1 MYDRIIGFK
10 LSSLLQR
17 TIKSKSAGRVQSV
30 TLRMIVDNDQEIKDF
45 KPEEYWTLDIVLDIN
60 GTKVT
65 ATLDK
70 IDGKTA
76 AIHNKE
82 EAEALL
88 KRVADSYHV
97 ASLTKTKK
105 RVPSK
110 LPFTTSTMQ
119 QEAYNR
125 FKFSTSMTQ
134 SIAQKLYE
142 GLEVNGEH
150 VGLNEL
156 IGSKPHLIVLSK
168 NDKADTLVT
177 ARWIAKYN
185 QEGIT
190 CFASNLKGEKVF
202 KVLNEMSEPL
212 VLKKREKEKK
222 LGMKKQPLKL
232 LIVGIPNVGKSTL
245 INNLAGKRVARAA
258 NTPGVTRSEQWI
270 KLSGDFVLL
279 DTPGILPMNYE
290 GPLTARRLAILGSI
304 KEDVLPLDELY
315 RFLFVFLRENYKN
328 CLQNRYGIEDL
339 SKLEAEE
346 VLEIVAKN
354 RGYLLKN
361 GTFDYAKAT
370 SSIFKDFQE
379 GYFGRISLERP

>member
-1 MYDRIIGFK
+1 MNNQQQKNVHYFPGHMAKALREMAPF
-10 LSSLLQR
+10 
-17 TIKSKSAGRVQSV
+17 IKNA
-30 TLRMIVDNDQEIKDF
+30 
-45 KPEEYWTLDIVLDIN
+45 DIV
-60 GTKVT
+60 V
-65 ATLDK
+65 
-70 IDGKTA
+70 
-76 AIHNKE
+76 E
-82 EAEALL
+82 
-88 KRVADSYHV
+88 VAD
-97 ASLTKTKK
+97 A
-105 RVPSK
+105 RAP
-110 LPFTTSTMQ
+110 
-119 QEAYNR
+119 
-125 FKFSTSMTQ
+125 FSTRNPM
-134 SIAQKLYE
+134 
-142 GLEVNGEH
+142 
-150 VGLNEL
+150 LNEL

-379 GYFGRISLERP
+379 GYFGKISLERP

>member
-1 MYDRIIGFK
+1 MNNQQQKNVHYFPGHMAK
-10 LSSLLQR
+10 
-17 TIKSKSAGRVQSV
+17 A
-30 TLRMIVDNDQEIKDF
+30 LREMAPFVKNA
-45 KPEEYWTLDIVLDIN
+45 DIV
-60 GTKVT
+60 V
-65 ATLDK
+65 
-70 IDGKTA
+70 
-76 AIHNKE
+76 E
-82 EAEALL
+82 
-88 KRVADSYHV
+88 VAD
-97 ASLTKTKK
+97 A
-105 RVPSK
+105 RAP
-110 LPFTTSTMQ
+110 
-119 QEAYNR
+119 
-125 FKFSTSMTQ
+125 FSTRNPMLS
-134 SIAQKLYE
+134 
-142 GLEVNGEH
+142 
-150 VGLNEL
+150 EL

-290 GPLTARRLAILGSI
+290 GPFTARRLAILGSI

-379 GYFGRISLERP
+379 GYFGKISLERP

>member
-1 MYDRIIGFK
+1 MNNQQQKNVHYFPGHMAK
-10 LSSLLQR
+10 
-17 TIKSKSAGRVQSV
+17 A
-30 TLRMIVDNDQEIKDF
+30 LREMAPFVKNA
-45 KPEEYWTLDIVLDIN
+45 DIV
-60 GTKVT
+60 V
-65 ATLDK
+65 
-70 IDGKTA
+70 
-76 AIHNKE
+76 E
-82 EAEALL
+82 
-88 KRVADSYHV
+88 VAD
-97 ASLTKTKK
+97 A
-105 RVPSK
+105 RAP
-110 LPFTTSTMQ
+110 
-119 QEAYNR
+119 
-125 FKFSTSMTQ
+125 FSTRNPM
-134 SIAQKLYE
+134 
-142 GLEVNGEH
+142 
-150 VGLNEL
+150 LNEL

-361 GTFDYAKAT
+361 GAFDTIKAT

-379 GYFGRISLERP
+379 GYFGKISLERP

>member
-1 MYDRIIGFK
+1 MNNQQQKNVHYFPGHMAK
-10 LSSLLQR
+10 
-17 TIKSKSAGRVQSV
+17 A
-30 TLRMIVDNDQEIKDF
+30 LREMAPFVKNA
-45 KPEEYWTLDIVLDIN
+45 DIV
-60 GTKVT
+60 V
-65 ATLDK
+65 
-70 IDGKTA
+70 
-76 AIHNKE
+76 E
-82 EAEALL
+82 
-88 KRVADSYHV
+88 VAD
-97 ASLTKTKK
+97 A
-105 RVPSK
+105 RAP
-110 LPFTTSTMQ
+110 
-119 QEAYNR
+119 
-125 FKFSTSMTQ
+125 FSTRNPMLS
-134 SIAQKLYE
+134 
-142 GLEVNGEH
+142 
-150 VGLNEL
+150 EL

-168 NDKADTLVT
+168 NDKADTMVT

-328 CLQNRYGIEDL
+328 YLQNRYGIEDL

-379 GYFGRISLERP
+379 GYFGKISLERP

>member
-1 MYDRIIGFK
+1 MNNQQQKNVHYFPGHMAK
-10 LSSLLQR
+10 
-17 TIKSKSAGRVQSV
+17 A
-30 TLRMIVDNDQEIKDF
+30 LREMAPFVKNA
-45 KPEEYWTLDIVLDIN
+45 DIV
-60 GTKVT
+60 V
-65 ATLDK
+65 
-70 IDGKTA
+70 
-76 AIHNKE
+76 E
-82 EAEALL
+82 
-88 KRVADSYHV
+88 VAD
-97 ASLTKTKK
+97 A
-105 RVPSK
+105 RAP
-110 LPFTTSTMQ
+110 
-119 QEAYNR
+119 
-125 FKFSTSMTQ
+125 FSTRNPMLS
-134 SIAQKLYE
+134 
-142 GLEVNGEH
+142 
-150 VGLNEL
+150 EL

-168 NDKADTLVT
+168 NDKADTMVT

-379 GYFGRISLERP
+379 GYFGKISLERP

>member
-1 MYDRIIGFK
+1 MNNQQQKNVHYFPGHMAK
-10 LSSLLQR
+10 
-17 TIKSKSAGRVQSV
+17 A
-30 TLRMIVDNDQEIKDF
+30 LREMAPFVKNA
-45 KPEEYWTLDIVLDIN
+45 DIV
-60 GTKVT
+60 V
-65 ATLDK
+65 
-70 IDGKTA
+70 
-76 AIHNKE
+76 E
-82 EAEALL
+82 
-88 KRVADSYHV
+88 VAD
-97 ASLTKTKK
+97 A
-105 RVPSK
+105 RAP
-110 LPFTTSTMQ
+110 
-119 QEAYNR
+119 
-125 FKFSTSMTQ
+125 FSTRNPM
-134 SIAQKLYE
+134 
-142 GLEVNGEH
+142 
-150 VGLNEL
+150 LNEL

-339 SKLEAEE
+339 SKLEAED

-361 GTFDYAKAT
+361 GAFDTIKAT

-379 GYFGRISLERP
+379 GHFGKISLERP

>member
-1 MYDRIIGFK
+1 MNNQQQKNVHYFPGHMAK
-10 LSSLLQR
+10 
-17 TIKSKSAGRVQSV
+17 A
-30 TLRMIVDNDQEIKDF
+30 LREMAPFVKNA
-45 KPEEYWTLDIVLDIN
+45 DIV
-60 GTKVT
+60 V
-65 ATLDK
+65 
-70 IDGKTA
+70 
-76 AIHNKE
+76 E
-82 EAEALL
+82 
-88 KRVADSYHV
+88 VAD
-97 ASLTKTKK
+97 A
-105 RVPSK
+105 RAP
-110 LPFTTSTMQ
+110 
-119 QEAYNR
+119 
-125 FKFSTSMTQ
+125 FSTRNPMLS
-134 SIAQKLYE
+134 
-142 GLEVNGEH
+142 
-150 VGLNEL
+150 EL

-361 GTFDYAKAT
+361 GAFDTIKAT

-379 GYFGRISLERP
+379 GHFGKISLERP

>member
-1 MYDRIIGFK
+1 MNNQQQKNVHYFPGHMAK
-10 LSSLLQR
+10 
-17 TIKSKSAGRVQSV
+17 A
-30 TLRMIVDNDQEIKDF
+30 LREMAPFVKNA
-45 KPEEYWTLDIVLDIN
+45 DIV
-60 GTKVT
+60 V
-65 ATLDK
+65 
-70 IDGKTA
+70 
-76 AIHNKE
+76 E
-82 EAEALL
+82 
-88 KRVADSYHV
+88 VAD
-97 ASLTKTKK
+97 A
-105 RVPSK
+105 RAP
-110 LPFTTSTMQ
+110 
-119 QEAYNR
+119 
-125 FKFSTSMTQ
+125 FSTRNPM
-134 SIAQKLYE
+134 
-142 GLEVNGEH
+142 
-150 VGLNEL
+150 LNEL

-379 GYFGRISLERP
+379 GYFGKISLERP

>member
-1 MYDRIIGFK
+1 MNNQQQKNVHYFPGHMAKALREMAPF
-10 LSSLLQR
+10 
-17 TIKSKSAGRVQSV
+17 IKNA
-30 TLRMIVDNDQEIKDF
+30 
-45 KPEEYWTLDIVLDIN
+45 DIV
-60 GTKVT
+60 V
-65 ATLDK
+65 
-70 IDGKTA
+70 
-76 AIHNKE
+76 E
-82 EAEALL
+82 
-88 KRVADSYHV
+88 VAD
-97 ASLTKTKK
+97 A
-105 RVPSK
+105 RAP
-110 LPFTTSTMQ
+110 
-119 QEAYNR
+119 
-125 FKFSTSMTQ
+125 FSTRNPM
-134 SIAQKLYE
+134 L
-142 GLEVNGEH
+142 H
-150 VGLNEL
+150 EL
-156 IGSKPHLIVLSK
+156 IGNKPHLIVLSK

-177 ARWIAKYN
+177 ARWISKYN
-185 QEGIT
+185 KEGIT

-202 KVLNEMSEPL
+202 KVLDEMSEPL
-212 VLKKREKEKK
+212 VIKKREKEKK

-290 GPLTARRLAILGSI
+290 GPLTAKRLAILGSI

-361 GTFDYAKAT
+361 GAPDTDKAT
-370 SSIFKDFQE
+370 SSIFKDLQE
-379 GYFGRISLERP
+379 GYFGKISLEKPNA

>member
-1 MYDRIIGFK
+1 MNNQQQKNVHYFPGHMAK
-10 LSSLLQR
+10 
-17 TIKSKSAGRVQSV
+17 A
-30 TLRMIVDNDQEIKDF
+30 LREMAPFVKNA
-45 KPEEYWTLDIVLDIN
+45 DIV
-60 GTKVT
+60 V
-65 ATLDK
+65 
-70 IDGKTA
+70 
-76 AIHNKE
+76 E
-82 EAEALL
+82 
-88 KRVADSYHV
+88 VAD
-97 ASLTKTKK
+97 A
-105 RVPSK
+105 RAP
-110 LPFTTSTMQ
+110 
-119 QEAYNR
+119 
-125 FKFSTSMTQ
+125 FSTRNPM
-134 SIAQKLYE
+134 
-142 GLEVNGEH
+142 
-150 VGLNEL
+150 LNEL

>member
-1 MYDRIIGFK
+1 MNNQQQKNVHYFPGHMAK
-10 LSSLLQR
+10 
-17 TIKSKSAGRVQSV
+17 A
-30 TLRMIVDNDQEIKDF
+30 LREMAPFVKNA
-45 KPEEYWTLDIVLDIN
+45 DIV
-60 GTKVT
+60 V
-65 ATLDK
+65 
-70 IDGKTA
+70 
-76 AIHNKE
+76 E
-82 EAEALL
+82 
-88 KRVADSYHV
+88 VAD
-97 ASLTKTKK
+97 A
-105 RVPSK
+105 RAP
-110 LPFTTSTMQ
+110 
-119 QEAYNR
+119 
-125 FKFSTSMTQ
+125 FSTRNPM
-134 SIAQKLYE
+134 
-142 GLEVNGEH
+142 
-150 VGLNEL
+150 LNEL

-190 CFASNLKGEKVF
+190 CFASNLKCEKVF

-379 GYFGRISLERP
+379 GYFGKISLERP

>member
-1 MYDRIIGFK
+1 MNNQQQKNVHYFPGHMAKALREMAPF
-10 LSSLLQR
+10 
-17 TIKSKSAGRVQSV
+17 IKNA
-30 TLRMIVDNDQEIKDF
+30 
-45 KPEEYWTLDIVLDIN
+45 DIV
-60 GTKVT
+60 V
-65 ATLDK
+65 
-70 IDGKTA
+70 
-76 AIHNKE
+76 E
-82 EAEALL
+82 
-88 KRVADSYHV
+88 VAD
-97 ASLTKTKK
+97 A
-105 RVPSK
+105 RAP
-110 LPFTTSTMQ
+110 
-119 QEAYNR
+119 
-125 FKFSTSMTQ
+125 FSTRNPMLS
-134 SIAQKLYE
+134 
-142 GLEVNGEH
+142 
-150 VGLNEL
+150 EL

-379 GYFGRISLERP
+379 GYFGKISLERP

>member
-1 MYDRIIGFK
+1 M
-10 LSSLLQR
+10 SSSETNQ
-17 TIKSKSAGRVQSV
+17 
-30 TLRMIVDNDQEIKDF
+30 
-45 KPEEYWTLDIVLDIN
+45 
-60 GTKVT
+60 
-65 ATLDK
+65 
-70 IDGKTA
+70 
-76 AIHNKE
+76 
-82 EAEALL
+82 
-88 KRVADSYHV
+88 
-97 ASLTKTKK
+97 
-105 RVPSK
+105 
-110 LPFTTSTMQ
+110 
-119 QEAYNR
+119 
-125 FKFSTSMTQ
+125 
-134 SIAQKLYE
+134 
-142 GLEVNGEH
+142 
-150 VGLNEL
+150 
-156 IGSKPHLIVLSK
+156 
-168 NDKADTLVT
+168 ADTLVT

-222 LGMKKQPLKL
+222 VGMKKQPLKL

-361 GTFDYAKAT
+361 GTYDYAKAT

-379 GYFGRISLERP
+379 GYFGKISLERP

>member
-1 MYDRIIGFK
+1 MNNQQQKNVHYFPGHMAK
-10 LSSLLQR
+10 
-17 TIKSKSAGRVQSV
+17 A
-30 TLRMIVDNDQEIKDF
+30 LREMAPFVKNA
-45 KPEEYWTLDIVLDIN
+45 DIV
-60 GTKVT
+60 V
-65 ATLDK
+65 
-70 IDGKTA
+70 
-76 AIHNKE
+76 E
-82 EAEALL
+82 
-88 KRVADSYHV
+88 VAD
-97 ASLTKTKK
+97 A
-105 RVPSK
+105 RAP
-110 LPFTTSTMQ
+110 
-119 QEAYNR
+119 
-125 FKFSTSMTQ
+125 FSTRNP
-134 SIAQKLYE
+134 L
-142 GLEVNGEH
+142 
-150 VGLNEL
+150 LNEL
-156 IGSKPHLIVLSK
+156 IGNKPHLIVLSK

-222 LGMKKQPLKL
+222 VGMKKQPLKL

-339 SKLEAEE
+339 SRLEAEE

-361 GTFDYAKAT
+361 GTYDYAKAT

-379 GYFGRISLERP
+379 GYFGKISLERP

>member
-1 MYDRIIGFK
+1 MNNQQQKNVHYFPGHMAKALREMAPF
-10 LSSLLQR
+10 
-17 TIKSKSAGRVQSV
+17 IKNA
-30 TLRMIVDNDQEIKDF
+30 
-45 KPEEYWTLDIVLDIN
+45 DIV
-60 GTKVT
+60 V
-65 ATLDK
+65 
-70 IDGKTA
+70 
-76 AIHNKE
+76 E
-82 EAEALL
+82 
-88 KRVADSYHV
+88 VAD
-97 ASLTKTKK
+97 A
-105 RVPSK
+105 RAP
-110 LPFTTSTMQ
+110 
-119 QEAYNR
+119 
-125 FKFSTSMTQ
+125 FSTRNPMLS
-134 SIAQKLYE
+134 
-142 GLEVNGEH
+142 
-150 VGLNEL
+150 EL

-245 INNLAGKRVARAA
+245 INNLAGKRVAKAA

-328 CLQNRYGIEDL
+328 CLQNRSGIEDL

-379 GYFGRISLERP
+379 GYFGKISLERP

>member
-1 MYDRIIGFK
+1 MNNQQQKNVHYFPGHMAK
-10 LSSLLQR
+10 
-17 TIKSKSAGRVQSV
+17 A
-30 TLRMIVDNDQEIKDF
+30 LREMAPFVKNA
-45 KPEEYWTLDIVLDIN
+45 DIV
-60 GTKVT
+60 V
-65 ATLDK
+65 
-70 IDGKTA
+70 
-76 AIHNKE
+76 E
-82 EAEALL
+82 
-88 KRVADSYHV
+88 VAD
-97 ASLTKTKK
+97 A
-105 RVPSK
+105 RAP
-110 LPFTTSTMQ
+110 
-119 QEAYNR
+119 
-125 FKFSTSMTQ
+125 FSTRNPM
-134 SIAQKLYE
+134 
-142 GLEVNGEH
+142 
-150 VGLNEL
+150 LNEL

-361 GTFDYAKAT
+361 GTYDFAKAT

-379 GYFGRISLERP
+379 GYFGKISLERP

>member
-1 MYDRIIGFK
+1 QQKNVHYFPGHMAK
-10 LSSLLQR
+10 
-17 TIKSKSAGRVQSV
+17 A
-30 TLRMIVDNDQEIKDF
+30 LREMAPFVKNA
-45 KPEEYWTLDIVLDIN
+45 DIV
-60 GTKVT
+60 V
-65 ATLDK
+65 
-70 IDGKTA
+70 
-76 AIHNKE
+76 E
-82 EAEALL
+82 
-88 KRVADSYHV
+88 VAD
-97 ASLTKTKK
+97 A
-105 RVPSK
+105 RAP
-110 LPFTTSTMQ
+110 
-119 QEAYNR
+119 
-125 FKFSTSMTQ
+125 FSTRNPMLS
-134 SIAQKLYE
+134 
-142 GLEVNGEH
+142 
-150 VGLNEL
+150 EL

-379 GYFGRISLERP
+379 GYFGKISLERP

>member
-1 MYDRIIGFK
+1 MNNQQQKNVHYFPGHMAK
-10 LSSLLQR
+10 
-17 TIKSKSAGRVQSV
+17 A
-30 TLRMIVDNDQEIKDF
+30 LREMAPFAKNA
-45 KPEEYWTLDIVLDIN
+45 DIV
-60 GTKVT
+60 V
-65 ATLDK
+65 
-70 IDGKTA
+70 
-76 AIHNKE
+76 E
-82 EAEALL
+82 
-88 KRVADSYHV
+88 VAD
-97 ASLTKTKK
+97 A
-105 RVPSK
+105 RAP
-110 LPFTTSTMQ
+110 
-119 QEAYNR
+119 
-125 FKFSTSMTQ
+125 FSTRNPMLS
-134 SIAQKLYE
+134 
-142 GLEVNGEH
+142 
-150 VGLNEL
+150 EL

-379 GYFGRISLERP
+379 GYFGKISLERP

>member
-1 MYDRIIGFK
+1 MNNQQQKNVHYFPGHMAK
-10 LSSLLQR
+10 
-17 TIKSKSAGRVQSV
+17 A
-30 TLRMIVDNDQEIKDF
+30 LREMAPFVKNA
-45 KPEEYWTLDIVLDIN
+45 DIV
-60 GTKVT
+60 V
-65 ATLDK
+65 
-70 IDGKTA
+70 
-76 AIHNKE
+76 E
-82 EAEALL
+82 
-88 KRVADSYHV
+88 VAD
-97 ASLTKTKK
+97 A
-105 RVPSK
+105 RAP
-110 LPFTTSTMQ
+110 
-119 QEAYNR
+119 
-125 FKFSTSMTQ
+125 FSTRNPM
-134 SIAQKLYE
+134 
-142 GLEVNGEH
+142 
-150 VGLNEL
+150 LNEL
-156 IGSKPHLIVLSK
+156 IGNKPHLIVLSK

-177 ARWIAKYN
+177 SRWIAKYN
-185 QEGIT
+185 QEGIA

-222 LGMKKQPLKL
+222 VGMKKQPLKL

-361 GTFDYAKAT
+361 GAFDTIKAT

-379 GYFGRISLERP
+379 GHFGKISLERP

>member
-1 MYDRIIGFK
+1 MAPFVK
-10 LSSLLQR
+10 N
-17 TIKSKSAGRVQSV
+17 A
-30 TLRMIVDNDQEIKDF
+30 
-45 KPEEYWTLDIVLDIN
+45 DIV
-60 GTKVT
+60 V
-65 ATLDK
+65 
-70 IDGKTA
+70 
-76 AIHNKE
+76 E
-82 EAEALL
+82 
-88 KRVADSYHV
+88 VAD
-97 ASLTKTKK
+97 A
-105 RVPSK
+105 RAP
-110 LPFTTSTMQ
+110 
-119 QEAYNR
+119 
-125 FKFSTSMTQ
+125 FSTRNPMLS
-134 SIAQKLYE
+134 
-142 GLEVNGEH
+142 
-150 VGLNEL
+150 EL

-379 GYFGRISLERP
+379 GYFGKISLERP

>member
-1 MYDRIIGFK
+1 MNNQQQKNVHYFPGHMAK
-10 LSSLLQR
+10 
-17 TIKSKSAGRVQSV
+17 A
-30 TLRMIVDNDQEIKDF
+30 LREMAPFVKNA
-45 KPEEYWTLDIVLDIN
+45 DIV
-60 GTKVT
+60 V
-65 ATLDK
+65 
-70 IDGKTA
+70 
-76 AIHNKE
+76 E
-82 EAEALL
+82 
-88 KRVADSYHV
+88 VAD
-97 ASLTKTKK
+97 A
-105 RVPSK
+105 RAP
-110 LPFTTSTMQ
+110 
-119 QEAYNR
+119 
-125 FKFSTSMTQ
+125 FSTRNPM
-134 SIAQKLYE
+134 
-142 GLEVNGEH
+142 
-150 VGLNEL
+150 LNEL

-177 ARWIAKYN
+177 ARWIAKYT

-339 SKLEAEE
+339 SKFEAEE

-379 GYFGRISLERP
+379 GYFGKISLERP

>member
-1 MYDRIIGFK
+1 MNNQQQKNVHYFPGHMAK
-10 LSSLLQR
+10 
-17 TIKSKSAGRVQSV
+17 A
-30 TLRMIVDNDQEIKDF
+30 LREMAPFVKNA
-45 KPEEYWTLDIVLDIN
+45 DIV
-60 GTKVT
+60 V
-65 ATLDK
+65 
-70 IDGKTA
+70 
-76 AIHNKE
+76 E
-82 EAEALL
+82 
-88 KRVADSYHV
+88 VAD
-97 ASLTKTKK
+97 A
-105 RVPSK
+105 RAP
-110 LPFTTSTMQ
+110 
-119 QEAYNR
+119 
-125 FKFSTSMTQ
+125 FSTRNP
-134 SIAQKLYE
+134 L
-142 GLEVNGEH
+142 
-150 VGLNEL
+150 LNEL
-156 IGSKPHLIVLSK
+156 IGNKPHLIVLSK

-222 LGMKKQPLKL
+222 VGMKKQPLKL

-339 SKLEAEE
+339 SRLEAEE

-361 GTFDYAKAT
+361 GTYDYVKAT

-379 GYFGRISLERP
+379 GYFGKISLERP